1 LGGIQQYCREAGIVF
16 IADEIQCGLGRTGRW
31 FASEHFGLV
40 PDLVVT
46 GKALGGGLPLAGVT
60 GRTELMD
67 TLSVGSLGSTF
78 GGNPVACAASL
89 ATLDQMKAEDLVSR
103 AEHLGRLLTGRLT
116 RMLEKYEVVGDVR
129 GLGAMVAVEL
139 VKDRR
144 TKLPAADL
152 CADVF
157 ESCWRAGVIVLRTGP
172 NVVRLLPPLTISL
185 DVLMDGLD
193 VLDNAVAQADRL
205 AKV

>member
-1 LGGIQQYCREAGIVF
+1 
-16 IADEIQCGLGRTGRW
+16 
-31 FASEHFGLV
+31 
-40 PDLVVT
+40 
-46 GKALGGGLPLAGVT
+46 
-60 GRTELMD
+60 
-67 TLSVGSLGSTF
+67 
-78 GGNPVACAASL
+78 
-89 ATLDQMKAEDLVSR
+89 
-103 AEHLGRLLTGRLT
+103 
-116 RMLEKYEVVGDVR
+116 
-129 GLGAMVAVEL
+129 MVAVEL